1 VAFEGGLTSP
11 DGSAWLVGDEQWPQ
25 NPQHAVAPPW
35 HDFVRLWLSCHA
47 GMGGVAHWPDA
58 GGVVDQ
64 SAWVVDAF
72 GILAGLNNK
81 LDEDERRRRGR

>member
-1 VAFEGGLTSP
+1 
-11 DGSAWLVGDEQWPQ
+11 
-25 NPQHAVAPPW
+25 
-35 HDFVRLWLSCHA
+35 
-47 GMGGVAHWPDA
+47 
-58 GGVVDQ
+58 VVDQ